1 MIASSNGRPKT
12 GLSQGKTAS
21 PVATPYLNRDATPVA
36 QILARAIEQTDDA
49 VMITRS
55 DGVIEYVNPGFE
67 RITGYRAGDIIGR
80 RPSILASGMHPPA
93 FYSELWRT
101 LGRGESFRSV
111 FTNRRSS
118 GELYYEEKTISPIR
132 GADEAISHFV
142 ATGKDVTER
151 IAAERRLEYL
161 ANYDALTGLP
171 NRSLL
176 HDRLAQAIQRAHRLG
191 KGVAVQF
198 VDLDRFKLIN
208 DTLGHNA
215 GDRVLIEAAS
225 RLRQCLRAT
234 DTVAR
239 LGGDEF
245 ILIQEGVG
253 NPDEVEQVAR
263 KVLDAFAPCF
273 PVAPP
278 QGLFV
283 SVSVGLALYPGDGLT
298 PDELLMRA
306 DLAMYRAKEDGRNS
320 FRFFEAAMDASA
332 MRTLTL
338 EAAIRGALDNREF
351 AVVYQPIIDTRTQ
364 RPIAVEALMRWHSPV
379 HGTVPPDHFIPL
391 LEENGMIV
399 PVSRWALRQAL
410 RQVRTLQCAGQP
422 ALRLAFNLSSRQF
435 RDVELLQDVTAALDE
450 AGFDPT
456 LLELELTESALMD
469 NPDASAAVLEALRA
483 RGIRV
488 AVDDFGTGY
497 SSLAYLMRF
506 PVRTLKIDRSFVY
519 QMERSKEAATIV
531 RAIAS
536 LARSLGL
543 ELIGEGVEN
552 VGQLALLQE
561 VGCHQVQG
569 FLFSR
574 PVTGAELALSFPH

>member
-306 DLAMYRAKEDGRNS
+306 DLAMYRAKEGGRNS

-450 AGFDPT
+450 AGFDPA

>member
-1 MIASSNGRPKT
+1 MIASSNGRPNT

-21 PVATPYLNRDATPVA
+21 PVDTPYLNRGATPVA

-55 DGVIEYVNPGFE
+55 DGIIEYVNPGFE

-132 GADEAISHFV
+132 GADETISHFV

-306 DLAMYRAKEDGRNS
+306 DLAMYRAKEGGRNS

-422 ALRLAFNLSSRQF
+422 TLRLAFNLSSRQF

-450 AGFDPT
+450 AGFDPA

>member
-1 MIASSNGRPKT
+1 
-12 GLSQGKTAS
+12 
-21 PVATPYLNRDATPVA
+21 
-36 QILARAIEQTDDA
+36 
-49 VMITRS
+49 
-55 DGVIEYVNPGFE
+55 
-67 RITGYRAGDIIGR
+67 
-80 RPSILASGMHPPA
+80 
-93 FYSELWRT
+93 
-101 LGRGESFRSV
+101 
-111 FTNRRSS
+111 
-118 GELYYEEKTISPIR
+118 
-132 GADEAISHFV
+132 
-142 ATGKDVTER
+142 
-151 IAAERRLEYL
+151 
-161 ANYDALTGLP
+161 
-171 NRSLL
+171 
-176 HDRLAQAIQRAHRLG
+176 
-191 KGVAVQF
+191 
-198 VDLDRFKLIN
+198 
-208 DTLGHNA
+208 
-215 GDRVLIEAAS
+215 
-225 RLRQCLRAT
+225 
-234 DTVAR
+234 
-239 LGGDEF
+239 
-245 ILIQEGVG
+245 
-253 NPDEVEQVAR
+253 
-263 KVLDAFAPCF
+263 
-273 PVAPP
+273 
-278 QGLFV
+278 
-283 SVSVGLALYPGDGLT
+283 
-298 PDELLMRA
+298 
-306 DLAMYRAKEDGRNS
+306 
-320 FRFFEAAMDASA
+320 MDASA

-456 LLELELTESALMD
+456 LLELELTERPHGQPGRLCRRAGSPARTGHPGRGGRLRHRLLIPRL
-469 NPDASAAVLEALRA
+469 PDAL
-483 RGIRV
+483 
-488 AVDDFGTGY
+488 
-497 SSLAYLMRF
+497 

>member
-253 NPDEVEQVAR
+253 NPDEVEQVAS

-306 DLAMYRAKEDGRNS
+306 DLAMYRAKEGGRNS

-456 LLELELTESALMD
+456 LLERELTESALMD

>member
-1 MIASSNGRPKT
+1 MIASSHSRPEAEPPPGETISAAEATYLKRD
-12 GLSQGKTAS
+12 AS
-21 PVATPYLNRDATPVA
+21 PVT
-36 QILARAIEQTDDA
+36 QILARAVEQTDDA
-49 VMITRS
+49 VMITRA
-55 DGVIEYVNPGFE
+55 DGIIEYVNPGFE
-67 RITGYRAGDIIGR
+67 RITGYRAGDIVGR
-80 RPSILASGMHPPA
+80 RPSVLASGMHPPA
-93 FYSELWRT
+93 FYTHLWQT
-101 LGRGESFRSV
+101 IGRGESFRSV

-132 GADEAISHFV
+132 AVDETISHFV

-176 HDRLAQAIQRAHRLG
+176 HDRLTQAIQRAHRQG
-191 KGVAVQF
+191 KAVAVQF
-198 VDLDRFKLIN
+198 VDLDRFKIIN
-208 DTLGHNA
+208 DTLGHNT

-245 ILIQEGVG
+245 ILIQEDVDS
-253 NPDEVEQVAR
+253 PDVVEQVAH
-263 KVLDAFAPCF
+263 KVLEAFAPRF

-283 SVSVGLALYPGDGLT
+283 SVSIGLALYPVDGLT

-306 DLAMYRAKEDGRNS
+306 DLAMYRAKEGGRNS

-338 EAAIRGALDNREF
+338 EVAIRGALENREF
-351 AVVYQPIIDTRTQ
+351 AVAYQPIIDTHSQ
-364 RPIAVEALMRWHSPV
+364 RPIAVEALLRWHSPI

-391 LEENGMIV
+391 LEENGLIV
-399 PVSRWALRQAL
+399 PVSRWALREAL
-410 RQVRTLQCAGQP
+410 RQVRRLQQTTQP
-422 ALRLAFNLSSRQF
+422 GLRLAFNLSSRQF
-435 RDVELLQDVTAALDE
+435 RDVGLLQDLTAALDE
-450 AGFDPT
+450 TDFDPR

-469 NPDASAAVLEALRA
+469 NPEASAAVLETLRT

-506 PVRTLKIDRSFVY
+506 PVRTLKIDRSFVHE
-519 QMERSKEAATIV
+519 MERSREAATIV
-531 RAIAS
+531 RAITS

-543 ELIGEGVEN
+543 DVVGEGVEN
-552 VGQLALLQE
+552 VAQLALLQE
-561 VGCHQVQG
+561 LGCHQIQG

-574 PVTGAELALSFPH
+574 PVPAEALARSFPG

>member
-306 DLAMYRAKEDGRNS
+306 DLAMYRAKEGGRIS